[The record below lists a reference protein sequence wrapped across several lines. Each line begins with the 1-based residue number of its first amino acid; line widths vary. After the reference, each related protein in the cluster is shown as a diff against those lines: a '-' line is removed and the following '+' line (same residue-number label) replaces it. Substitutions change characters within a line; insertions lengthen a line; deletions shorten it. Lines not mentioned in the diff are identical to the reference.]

1 MKRKYSL
8 VLEHLEDRL
17 TPSTLGQ
24 TWPDPGHLT
33 LSFAPDTT
41 KIGGTTSSLFKLLNS
56 SMPTSAW
63 QTAILQAFQTWAD
76 QTNINIGVTSD
87 GGLPFGT
94 TGAVQGDS
102 RFGDIRIGAK
112 SLPAAS
118 VSTASPFSWTGTTWG
133 GDMLLNSMYN
143 FGLNGQGQ
151 YDLYTIALHEAGH
164 ALGLGDA
171 SVGTDS
177 AMYESYIGPRTG
189 LGQQDIADIQA
200 LYGVR
205 QPDAYNHDY
214 SNHSFATAAPLGNN
228 AINFQADIGQL
239 GESDFY
245 KVTAPNM
252 LLLSSA
258 TFQLQA
264 AGISLLEP
272 NVTVYDS
279 SYHVLASKSSF
290 NPLNNNVTV
299 TVNGV
304 QAGRNYYVKV
314 SGATNN
320 VFGMGGYQMNISYNS
335 LLTWLVSDVVFPLVD
350 LVGGVLYS
358 TINTALPL
366 PSAFGPDKTDQR
378 FDYLWR
384 ADLPTSTST
393 NYYQVQSPANGSAS
407 SFVMHVMTWEMDP
420 NGLHP
425 IIHAFDGQKNPLPL
439 QVLGNSDG
447 MYSIQVPSTAANSTY
462 YVEVAA
468 FNPSGSN
475 STGRY
480 VLGIKFDAVNP
491 PVTTNTLA
499 SNTLATST
507 STDQGTLVM
516 AEDGLFHFSLGAD
529 NGSTSSSAVL
539 TLTVYDSAGNAVFS
553 FDTVTGKPSA
563 TGVVYLGAGTY
574 TVRISVKSTSG
585 AFQPIKY
592 WLFGDILSDPIG
604 PYQSNPTSG
613 STGSS
618 TSGGGYTYGGSSSM
632 NTSTANQPAYY

>member
-17 TPSTLGQ
+17 TPSTFGQ

-33 LSFAPDTT
+33 LSFVPDNTNV
-41 KIGGTTSSLFKLLNS
+41 GGSPSGLFKLLNS
-56 SMPTSAW
+56 AAPTANW
-63 QTAILQAFQTWAD
+63 ETAILQAFQTWAD
-76 QTNINIGVTSD
+76 QTNINIGVVSD
-87 GGLPFGT
+87 SGLPLGT

-102 RFGDIRIGAK
+102 RFGDIRIAAK
-112 SLPAAS
+112 ALPAAS
-118 VSTASPFSWTGTTWG
+118 VSTASPFSWTGTTWS

-164 ALGLGDA
+164 ALGLGDTA
-171 SVGTDS
+171 VGKDS

-189 LGQQDIADIQA
+189 LSQQDVADIQA

-205 QPDAYNHDY
+205 RLDQY
-214 SNHSFATAAPLGNN
+214 SGNHSFATAAPLGSN
-228 AINFQADIGQL
+228 AVNFQADIGQI
-239 GESDFY
+239 GGAEYFQ
-245 KVTAPNM
+245 VTAPNM

-264 AGISLLEP
+264 AGLSLLEP

-279 SYHVLASKSSF
+279 SYHVLASKSSL

-304 QAGRNYYVKV
+304 QPGRNYYVKV
-314 SGATNN
+314 SGATSN
-320 VFGMGGYQMNISYNS
+320 VFGMGGYQMNISYQS
-335 LLTWLVSDVVFPLVD
+335 LLTWLISDVVFPLVD
-350 LVGGVLYS
+350 LVGGVLYN

-384 ADLPTSTST
+384 ADLLTSTDT
-393 NYYQVQSPANGSAS
+393 NFYQVQSPASCSAS
-407 SFVMHVMTWEMDP
+407 SFTMHVIAWEMDP

-425 IIHAFDGQKNPLPL
+425 VVHVFDAQKNPLPV

-447 MYSIQVPSTAANSTY
+447 MYSIQIPNTTPNSTY

-468 FNPSGSN
+468 FDPSGSN

-480 VLGIKFDAVNP
+480 VLGIKYDAFNP
-491 PVTTNTLA
+491 PLTVAPLA
-499 SNTLATST
+499 SNKLATPT

-516 AEDGLFHFSLGAD
+516 AEDGLFHLSLAAD
-529 NGSTSSSAVL
+529 NGSTSSSAVI
-539 TLTVYDSAGNAVFS
+539 TLTIYDSSGNAVFS
-553 FDTVTGKPSA
+553 FSTVTGKPPA
-563 TGVVYLGAGTY
+563 TAVVYLGAGTY
-574 TVRISVKSTSG
+574 TVRMSVKSTSG
-585 AFQPIKY
+585 TFQPITY
-592 WLFGDILSDPIG
+592 WLSGDILSDPIG
-604 PYQSNPTSG
+604 PYQSNPTNS

-618 TSGGGYTYGGSSSM
+618 SSGGGYTYGGSSST
-632 NTSTANQPAYY
+632 NTSTASQPAYY

>member
-17 TPSTLGQ
+17 TPSTFGQ

-56 SMPTSAW
+56 SMPTSTW

-87 GGLPFGT
+87 SGLPFGT

-118 VSTASPFSWTGTTWG
+118 VSTASPFSWTGTTWA

-171 SVGTDS
+171 AVGKDS

-189 LGQQDIADIQA
+189 LSPQDVADIQA

-205 QPDAYNHDY
+205 RLDQY
-214 SNHSFATAAPLGNN
+214 SGNRSFATAAPLGSN
-228 AINFQADIGQL
+228 AVNFQADIGQI
-239 GESDFY
+239 GGAEYFQ
-245 KVTAPNM
+245 VTAPNM

-264 AGISLLEP
+264 AGLSLLEP
-272 NVTVYDS
+272 NVSVYDS
-279 SYHVLASKSSF
+279 SYHLLASKSSF
-290 NPLNNNVTV
+290 NPLKNNVSV

-304 QAGRNYYVKV
+304 QPGRNYYVKV

-320 VFGMGGYQMNISYNS
+320 VFGMGGYQMNISYQS

-350 LVGGVLYS
+350 LVGGVLYN

-384 ADLPTSTST
+384 ADLLTSTDT

-425 IIHAFDGQKNPLPL
+425 IVHVFDGQKNPLPV

-447 MYSIQVPSTAANSTY
+447 MYSIQIPSSAANSTY

-468 FNPSGSN
+468 FDPNGCN

-491 PVTTNTLA
+491 PVTTNPLA

-604 PYQSNPTSG
+604 PYQSNPTNG

-618 TSGGGYTYGGSSSM
+618 PSGGGYTYGGSSSM

>member
-1 MKRKYSL
+1 L
-8 VLEHLEDRL
+8 
-17 TPSTLGQ
+17 
-24 TWPDPGHLT
+24 
-33 LSFAPDTT
+33 
-41 KIGGTTSSLFKLLNS
+41 
-56 SMPTSAW
+56 
-63 QTAILQAFQTWAD
+63 
-76 QTNINIGVTSD
+76 
-87 GGLPFGT
+87 
-94 TGAVQGDS
+94 
-102 RFGDIRIGAK
+102 
-112 SLPAAS
+112 
-118 VSTASPFSWTGTTWG
+118 
-133 GDMLLNSMYN
+133 
-143 FGLNGQGQ
+143 
-151 YDLYTIALHEAGH
+151 
-164 ALGLGDA
+164 
-171 SVGTDS
+171 
-177 AMYESYIGPRTG
+177 
-189 LGQQDIADIQA
+189 
-200 LYGVR
+200 
-205 QPDAYNHDY
+205 
-214 SNHSFATAAPLGNN
+214 
-228 AINFQADIGQL
+228 
-239 GESDFY
+239 
-245 KVTAPNM
+245 
-252 LLLSSA
+252 
-258 TFQLQA
+258 
-264 AGISLLEP
+264 
-272 NVTVYDS
+272 
-279 SYHVLASKSSF
+279 LASKSSF
-290 NPLNNNVTV
+290 NPLKNNVSV

-304 QAGRNYYVKV
+304 QPGRNYYVKV

-320 VFGMGGYQMNISYNS
+320 VFGMGGYQMNISYQS

-350 LVGGVLYS
+350 LVGGVLYN

-384 ADLPTSTST
+384 ADLLTSTDT

-425 IIHAFDGQKNPLPL
+425 IVHVFDGQKNPLPV

-447 MYSIQVPSTAANSTY
+447 MYSIQIPSSAANSTY

-468 FNPSGSN
+468 FDPNGCN

-491 PVTTNTLA
+491 PVTTNPLA

-604 PYQSNPTSG
+604 PYQSNPTNG

-618 TSGGGYTYGGSSSM
+618 PSGGGYTYGGSSSM